1 MYDFRTHNKAGLVF
15 AFAFMA
21 LFFIIAASMC
31 YIVGYFNPD
40 INDIMKWIAF
50 GILMM
55 GMVMMLTCLIFLVNF
70 LIFMH
75 NKKYQEKINFGKV
88 NKFDDNIFGEGEL
101 EQIDTIKIKTEP
113 SEKHKIEDNCP
124 NHNKQL

>member
-1 MYDFRTHNKAGLVF
+1 MYDFRFHNKSGLVF
-15 AFAFMA
+15 AFGFMA

-55 GMVMMLTCLIFLVNF
+55 GLLMMIVCLIFLISF
-70 LIFMH
+70 LIMVH
-75 NKKYQEKINFGKV
+75 NRRYQEKINFGKV

-101 EQIDTIKIKTEP
+101 EQIDTIKIKTET

-124 NHNKQL
+124 NRENRF